1 MDAVDAYLAKNPFTA
16 EQTADNEIAY
26 EKLMDVRCKLYV
38 RYVLIRYLFIF
49 EYTKAEGLTS
59 WNFSYPI

>member
-38 RYVLIRYLFIF
+38 IYVLIRYLFIYF
-49 EYTKAEGLTS
+49 WIYKGYYFKVQAR
-59 WNFSYPI
+59 I